1 MAENLNYD
9 CDENV
14 YWGDSFCKNGVCDGP
29 VDWHYEGYE
38 NYETYGH
45 IYTWKVAMDSAGL
58 FSTDGLGCGDSYGC
72 SASGNVRGICPEGW
86 HLPSKSEFE
95 TLIAT
100 VGGEE
105 VVANKLKSTSGW
117 DNGNGTDDYGFSGL
131 PSGYDYPTEGLGGFG
146 DHAGY
151 WSSTEDDD
159 YDDEEYHDENGYK
172 PVAYHLELRNDN
184 YVFGIQGKKMG
195 LSVRCIKN

>member
-1 MAENLNYD
+1 
-9 CDENV
+9 
-14 YWGDSFCKNGVCDGP
+14 
-29 VDWHYEGYE
+29 
-38 NYETYGH
+38 
-45 IYTWKVAMDSAGL
+45 MDSAGL

-184 YVFGIQGKKMG
+184 YVFGIQGKEMG
-195 LSVRCIKN
+195 LSVRCVKN